1 MTTIKLISI
10 TSLLALVSACGIG
23 QQQLSDFGKTA
34 DQTVQVVGTASTV
47 TANLISQNEVTR
59 NACRYLQGSNYTL
72 GAVPQTKL
80 SPLLSD
86 QRAVVVA
93 LGAYAD
99 AIAGA
104 LDAEA
109 QAELDAAGNA
119 LATSFGSLGQQLDS
133 NAQTAPSLS
142 LLLNA
147 IVQIEEN
154 HRISAVKVEME
165 KVLPFLNRL
174 KVLLERDQQRALAEM
189 DQQIAAWERHS
200 RCILSASRSR
210 ANAEEAFRAADE
222 AKRALLA
229 NRIQAERAVQAMD
242 ALIDA
247 HFQIV
252 YGDADFEEG
261 LKTLN
266 VFLADLQAI
275 KDA

>member
-1 MTTIKLISI
+1 MTLTKFISL
-10 TSLLALVSACGIG
+10 TSALALISACGISEK
-23 QQQLSDFGKTA
+23 QLSDFGKTA

-47 TANLISQNEVTR
+47 TSSLLKQNEVTR
-59 NACRYLQGSNYTL
+59 NACKYLNGGSYTL
-72 GAVPQTKL
+72 ASTPKTKL

-86 QRAVVVA
+86 QKAVVAA

-104 LDAEA
+104 LDAEE
-109 QAELDAAGNA
+109 QAKVDEAGGA
-119 LATSFGSLGQQLDS
+119 LATSIGALGEQVD
-133 NAQTAPSLS
+133 AGAETGPTVS

-154 HRISAVKVEME
+154 RRISAVKAEME

-174 KVLLERDQQRALAEM
+174 KELLEADQARALAEM
-189 DQQIAAWERHS
+189 DQQIAEWERHNRCVLATS
-200 RCILSASRSR
+200 RHR
-210 ANAEEAFRAADE
+210 ANAEATFRAADE

-229 NRIQAERAVQAMD
+229 NRKQAERAVQAMD

-247 HFQIV
+247 HFEIV
-252 YGDADFEEG
+252 YGDGEFEDG
-261 LKTLN
+261 LETLN
-266 VFLADLQAI
+266 AFLADLQAI